1 MMTDVLYKTRKMAAI
16 ACIVGSVGFGAA
28 PAFAQCE
35 PPATAA
41 AAAAVQAA
49 QGAAVLALSANG
61 STPVGTVNAAVDLS
75 TASAR
80 AAVISTMNLEWGL
93 MKAYMN
99 SMWSEWN
106 DSMRKQT
113 AQLHA
118 GQIDQTRQMSSNY
131 DSSQLGEVTRDVQ
144 QTEFQAKKEYVPTDE
159 GCRFDTIGKRMT
171 TSSTL
176 SQKMSQGFAA
186 DFSKLANNRSG
197 SPAEQGQATMTRAR
211 YDNYAAKFC
220 DGNSNGGSASCAPG
234 LPMANAHILPG
245 KTLFGRE
252 TIDMDNADTADAI
265 NQLLFNITDYTVPDP
280 MKLDVVK
287 SAAGQEARRVNREN
301 MAQMDAIGALAWSLV
316 GERTKGPAAPDVQ
329 LMRQANGATGA
340 SANPSEKEIRTAVVE
355 QLWNPKFYVQL
366 SNGSATTGQKELY
379 LKAYS
384 LGLLYKIVEKTEK
397 IANAYAIETSNLL
410 QKYDTSRD
418 SISPSAPVK

>member
-1 MMTDVLYKTRKMAAI
+1 MMTDVLHKTRKMAAI
-16 ACIVGSVGFGAA
+16 ACIVGSVGFGSV

-49 QGAAVLALSANG
+49 QGAAVIALSANG

-80 AAVISTMNLEWGL
+80 SAVISTMNLEWGL

-99 SMWSEWN
+99 SMWTEWN

-131 DSSQLGEVTRDVQ
+131 DSSQMGEVTRDVQ
-144 QTEFQAKKEYVPTDE
+144 QTELQAKKEYIPTDE
-159 GCRFDTIGKRMT
+159 GCRFDSMAKNITNT
-171 TSSTL
+171 ASL
-176 SQKMSQGFAA
+176 SQKVAQGYSA
-186 DFSKLANNRSG
+186 DFSKLANNRTGTASADG
-197 SPAEQGQATMTRAR
+197 KAGLTRAR
-211 YDNYAAKFC
+211 FDNYATKFC
-220 DGNSNGGSASCAPG
+220 DGTSNGGNAGCAAG

-245 KTLFGRE
+245 KTLFGNE
-252 TIDMDNADTADAI
+252 TIDMSNADTRDAI

-280 MKLDVVK
+280 MQEDVMR
-287 SAAGQEARRVNREN
+287 SAPGKEARRIGREN
-301 MAQMDAIGALAWSLV
+301 MAQMDAVGALAWSLV
-316 GERTKGPAAPDVQ
+316 GERTKGPAAPEVQ
-329 LMRQANGATGA
+329 QLRQMNGAISP
-340 SANPSEKEIRTAVVE
+340 SATPSEKEIRTAVVE
-355 QLWNPKFYVQL
+355 ALWNPKFYVQL

-410 QKYDTSRD
+410 QQYDRSR
-418 SISPSAPVK
+418 SSVSAVAPMQ

>member
-1 MMTDVLYKTRKMAAI
+1 MMTDVLHKTRKIAAI
-16 ACIVGSVGFGAA
+16 ACIVGGVGFGTA

-35 PPATAA
+35 MPVTAA

-80 AAVISTMNLEWGL
+80 SAVISTMNLEWGL

-99 SMWSEWN
+99 NMWSEWN

-144 QTEFQAKKEYVPTDE
+144 QTEFQAKKEYIPTED
-159 GCRFDTIGKRMT
+159 GCRFDTVGKRMT
-171 TSSTL
+171 TSSML
-176 SQKMSQGFAA
+176 SQKMAQGYSA
-186 DFSKLANNRSG
+186 DFSKLGNNRVG
-197 SPAEQGQATMTRAR
+197 TPAEKGQAEMLRAR
-211 YDNYAAKFC
+211 YDNYATKFC
-220 DGNSNGGSASCAPG
+220 DGNSNGGTASCAPG

-245 KTLFGRE
+245 KTLFGNE
-252 TIDMDNADTADAI
+252 TIDMDNPDVADAI

-280 MKLDVVK
+280 MKPDVVT
-287 SAAGQEARRVNREN
+287 SSAGQEARRVNREN

-316 GERTKGPAAPDVQ
+316 GERTKGQPAADVQ
-329 LMRQANGATGA
+329 QMRQVNGATGA

-366 SNGSATTGQKELY
+366 TNGSATTGQKELY

-384 LGLLYKIVEKTEK
+384 LGLLYKVVEKTEK
-397 IANAYAIETSNLL
+397 IANAYAIETANLL
-410 QKYDTSRD
+410 QKHDSSRGNL
-418 SISPSAPVK
+418 SNIAPAK